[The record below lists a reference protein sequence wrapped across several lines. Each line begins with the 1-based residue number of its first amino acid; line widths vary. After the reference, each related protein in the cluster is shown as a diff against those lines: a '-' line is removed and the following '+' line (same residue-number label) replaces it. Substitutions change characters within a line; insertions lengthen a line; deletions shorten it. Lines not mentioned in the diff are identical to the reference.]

1 MTLIVGLHG
10 KDAIVVASDSR
21 AYFKDEKKVTC
32 HDDNSKKIYI
42 VRNVAICGA
51 GAAYTNKLVD
61 EIEKTTKVGVTDIMN
76 EITRVANE
84 TFDEWFPDFPLFP
97 LPNQS
102 PDFVRPR
109 LELSI
114 AGYDLVETQSTRRI
128 YIMNSA
134 YRFVSVRYDDR
145 FSVSGVPQYARCLL
159 DLLYSENMETEVLE
173 RLAAYVI
180 TKTKTQNDEVGGRVQ
195 MVTITPGGAIRL
207 EDEKINSIILEN
219 EDRAKKLK
227 EIFIL

>member
-51 GAAYTNKLVD
+51 GA
-61 EIEKTTKVGVTDIMN
+61 
-76 EITRVANE
+76 
-84 TFDEWFPDFPLFP
+84 
-97 LPNQS
+97 
-102 PDFVRPR
+102 
-109 LELSI
+109 
-114 AGYDLVETQSTRRI
+114 
-128 YIMNSA
+128 
-134 YRFVSVRYDDR
+134 
-145 FSVSGVPQYARCLL
+145 VSGVPQYARCLL

-195 MVTITPGGAIRL
+195 MVTITPVGAIRL